1 MEIWIKLFIC
11 LFILIFAW
19 YIHDKYVQR
28 KHQILVNYPI
38 IGRLRF
44 VFQEFREPFRQY
56 FGDEKFYES
65 MDKLEW
71 VYGASRD
78 KVNYAS
84 FSPSQPLPKPKFM
97 LRHTNI
103 VLNEDEVENDFSITF
118 GQERD
123 QPFNASSIIGRGPM
137 SDGSISPEGT
147 RAFVCGAKDGA
158 FPINSGEGGL
168 TSNFFVTHN
177 NYDTKYMKEVRG
189 STFQERF
196 FKLSKILFNVP
207 VAIDFYRKTVF
218 RKDPEAD
225 TYVFNKE
232 KDCFYR
238 PNWEASIDS
247 FPKEVPK
254 DIPDIILQISS
265 GLYGVRTKKGK
276 FDIERYK
283 KQMSFCRMTEI
294 KIAQGAKQT
303 GGKLVASKVTP
314 SIAYYRNIEANKDAF
329 SPNRFPYA
337 NSNEELFDFIGEL
350 QKASGKP
357 VGIKIVI
364 SDYNNIVPIAKEIK
378 RRVKLNLP
386 YPDYISIDGGS
397 GGSATAPLD
406 MMERIGMD
414 IRDAIYLVD
423 KVLKDHGVRDKVKIS
438 ASGKI
443 LTPDDVIITLC
454 LGADFVQIARG
465 FMMSA
470 GCIRARYCSGA
481 SKHQCPVGLATQ
493 DIKKRKHYFVKKHS
507 TYVKNYHNNI
517 LKSMKSLLAVM
528 GLKNVK
534 ELDKE
539 KLIFLDRDSI
549 IHDDMDTLFERR
561 IFNKSESLKKTN
573 ASLSD
578 Q

>member
-1 MEIWIKLFIC
+1 METWIIV
-11 LFILIFAW
+11 ILAISIIIFAW

-28 KHQILVNYPI
+28 THQILVNYPI

-65 MDKLEW
+65 MDKLDW
-71 VYGASRD
+71 VYKASRD
-78 KVNYAS
+78 QPNYSS

-103 VLNEDEVENDFSITF
+103 VLNDNEVEDDFSVTF
-118 GQERD
+118 GKNQKK
-123 QPFNASSIIGRGPM
+123 PFVTKSVLGRGPM

-147 RAFVCGAKDGA
+147 RAFAYGAQMGG

-177 NYDTKYMKEVRG
+177 NYDTKYMKEVKG
-189 STFQERF
+189 SPFQYKI
-196 FKLSKILFNVP
+196 FKLAKMFFNEP
-207 VAIDFYRKTVF
+207 VAIDLYRKIVF
-218 RKDPEAD
+218 KKDLQAD
-225 TYVFNKE
+225 TYIFNK
-232 KDCFYR
+232 KNDSFYR
-238 PNWEASIDS
+238 LNWDADLKD
-247 FPKEVPK
+247 FPKEVPA
-254 DIPDIILQISS
+254 DMPDVILQISS
-265 GLYGVRTKKGK
+265 GLYGVRTKEGK

-283 KQMSFCRMTEI
+283 KQMTFCKMTEI
-294 KIAQGAKQT
+294 KLAQGAKQT
-303 GGKLVASKVTP
+303 GGKLIAKKVTP
-314 SIAYYRNIEANKDAF
+314 SIAYYRNIEAHKDAF

-337 NSNEELFDFIGEL
+337 NTTEELFDFIGEL
-350 QKASGKP
+350 QKASEKP

-364 SDYNNIVPIAKEIK
+364 SDHNNIVPIAKEIK
-378 RRVKLNLP
+378 RRVDLGLP

-397 GGSATAPLD
+397 GGTGTAPLE

-414 IRDAIYLVD
+414 IRDALYLVD
-423 KVLKDHGVRDKVKIS
+423 KVLKDYAVREHVKIS

-443 LTPDDVIITLC
+443 LTPDDVIIILC

-470 GCIRARYCSGA
+470 GCIRARYCSG
-481 SKHQCPVGLATQ
+481 SGTHQCPVGLATQ
-493 DIKKRKHYFVKKHS
+493 DIKKRKYYFVKKHS
-507 TYVKNYHNNI
+507 EFVRNYHNNI

-534 ELDKE
+534 ELDIE
-539 KLIFLDRDSI
+539 KLIFLDIDSI
-549 IHDDMDTLFERR
+549 IHDDMHELFERR
-561 IFNKSESLKKTN
+561 ILKKKKKDESN
-573 ASLSD
+573 AS
-578 Q
+578 

>member
-1 MEIWIKLFIC
+1 MEVWITLFIC
-11 LFILIFAW
+11 LVILIIAW
-19 YIHDKYVQR
+19 YVHDKYVQR

-65 MDKLEW
+65 MDKLDW
-71 VYGASRD
+71 VYSASRD
-78 KVNYAS
+78 KVNFSS

-103 VLNEDEVENDFSITF
+103 VLNDNEVENDFTVVF
-118 GQERD
+118 GENREV
-123 QPFNASSIIGRGPM
+123 PFVSSSIIGRGPM

-147 RAFVCGAKDGA
+147 RAFVYGSKAGA

-177 NYDTKYMKEVRG
+177 NYDTEYITEVRG
-189 STFQERF
+189 KQFQHSI

-207 VAIDFYRKTVF
+207 VAIDFYRRIIF
-218 RKDPEAD
+218 RKDPLAD

-232 KDCFYR
+232 KECFFR
-238 PNWEASIDS
+238 PNWDAPIDS
-247 FPKEVPK
+247 FPKEVPS
-254 DIPDIILQISS
+254 DMPDIILQLSS
-265 GLYGVRTKKGK
+265 GFYGVRDKEGN
-276 FDIERYK
+276 FNIERYI

-314 SIAYYRNIEANKDAF
+314 TIAYYRNIEANKDAF

-337 NSNEELFDFIGEL
+337 KSNEELFDFIGEL
-350 QKASGKP
+350 QKASKKP

-364 SDYNNIVPIAKEIK
+364 SDYDNIVPIAKEIK
-378 RRVKLNLP
+378 RRVALNLP

-423 KVLKDHGVRDKVKIS
+423 KVLKDYGVRDKVKIS

-443 LTPDDVIITLC
+443 LTPDDVVITLC
-454 LGADFVQIARG
+454 IGADFVQVARG

-481 SKHQCPVGLATQ
+481 TKHQCPVGLATQ
-493 DIKKRKHYFVKKHS
+493 DIKKRKHYFVTKHAD
-507 TYVKNYHNNI
+507 YIKNYHNNI

-534 ELDKE
+534 ELSTD
-539 KLIFLDRDSI
+539 KLIFLDKDSI
-549 IHDDMDTLFERR
+549 IHDDMDALFERR
-561 IFNKSESLKKTN
+561 IFNKNDEK
-573 ASLSD
+573 
-578 Q
+578 

>member
-1 MEIWIKLFIC
+1 MEAWL
-11 LFILIFAW
+11 LILVSIAVFIFAW

-65 MDKLEW
+65 MDKLDW
-71 VYGASRD
+71 VYSAARD
-78 KVNYAS
+78 KVNFSS

-103 VLNEDEVENDFSITF
+103 VLNDNEVEDNFSVTF
-118 GQERD
+118 GEKRET
-123 QPFNASSIIGRGPM
+123 PFVTSSIIGRGPM

-147 RAFVCGAKDGA
+147 RAFVHGSKLGN

-177 NYDTKYMKEVRG
+177 NYDTKYITEVRG
-189 STFQERF
+189 NSFENII
-196 FKLSKILFNVP
+196 FKLLKIFFNLP
-207 VAIDFYRKTVF
+207 VAIDFYRKLVF
-218 RKDPEAD
+218 RKDSLAD
-225 TYVFNKE
+225 TYIFNEKKE
-232 KDCFYR
+232 CFFR
-238 PNWEASIDS
+238 PNWDASLEN
-247 FPKEVPK
+247 FPTQVPE
-254 DIPDIILQISS
+254 DMPDIILQISS
-265 GLYGVRTKKGK
+265 GLYGVRTKEGK
-276 FDIERYK
+276 FDIKRYK
-283 KQMSFCRMTEI
+283 KQMRFCKMTEI

-303 GGKLVASKVTP
+303 GGKLVAHKVTP
-314 SIAYYRNIEANKDAF
+314 AIAYYRNIEPYKDAF

-337 NSNEELFDFIGEL
+337 NTNEELFDFIGEL

-364 SDYNNIVPIAKEIK
+364 SDYDNIVPIAKEIK
-378 RRVKLNLP
+378 RRIDLNLP

-414 IRDAIYLVD
+414 IRDALYLVD
-423 KVLKDHGVRDKVKIS
+423 KVLKDYGVRQHVKIS

-443 LTPDDVIITLC
+443 LTPDDIIIILC

-481 SKHQCPVGLATQ
+481 TKHQCPVGLATQ

-507 TYVKNYHNNI
+507 DYVKNYHNNI

-528 GLKNVK
+528 GLKSVK
-534 ELDKE
+534 QLCKE
-539 KLIFLDRDSI
+539 KLIFLDKDSI
-549 IHDDMDTLFERR
+549 IYDDMDALFERR
-561 IFNKSESLKKTN
+561 VSLKK
-573 ASLSD
+573 
-578 Q
+578 

>member
-1 MEIWIKLFIC
+1 METWIIV
-11 LFILIFAW
+11 ILAISIIIFAW

-28 KHQILVNYPI
+28 THQILVNYPI

-65 MDKLEW
+65 MDKLDW
-71 VYGASRD
+71 VYKASRD
-78 KVNYAS
+78 QPNYSS

-103 VLNEDEVENDFSITF
+103 VLNDNEVEDDFSVTF
-118 GQERD
+118 GKNQKK
-123 QPFNASSIIGRGPM
+123 PFVTKSVLGRGPM

-147 RAFVCGAKDGA
+147 RAFAYGAQMGG

-177 NYDTKYMKEVRG
+177 NYDTKYMKEVKG
-189 STFQERF
+189 SPFQYKI
-196 FKLSKILFNVP
+196 FKLAKMFFNEP
-207 VAIDFYRKTVF
+207 VAIDLYRKIVF
-218 RKDPEAD
+218 KKDLQAD
-225 TYVFNKE
+225 TYIFNK
-232 KDCFYR
+232 KNDSFYR
-238 PNWEASIDS
+238 LNWDADLKD
-247 FPKEVPK
+247 FPKEVPA
-254 DIPDIILQISS
+254 DMPDVILQISS
-265 GLYGVRTKKGK
+265 GLYGVRTKEGK

-283 KQMSFCRMTEI
+283 KQMTFCKMTEI
-294 KIAQGAKQT
+294 KLAQGAKQT
-303 GGKLVASKVTP
+303 GGKLIAKKVTP
-314 SIAYYRNIEANKDAF
+314 SIAYYRNIEAHKDAF

-337 NSNEELFDFIGEL
+337 NTTEELFDFIGEL
-350 QKASGKP
+350 QKASEKP

-364 SDYNNIVPIAKEIK
+364 SDHNNIVPIAKEIK
-378 RRVKLNLP
+378 RRVELGLP

-397 GGSATAPLD
+397 GGTGTAPLE

-414 IRDAIYLVD
+414 IRDALYLVD
-423 KVLKDHGVRDKVKIS
+423 KVLKDYGVREHVKIS

-443 LTPDDVIITLC
+443 LTPDDVIIILC

-470 GCIRARYCSGA
+470 GCIRARYCSG
-481 SKHQCPVGLATQ
+481 SGTHQCPVGLATQ
-493 DIKKRKHYFVKKHS
+493 DIKKRKYYFVKKHS
-507 TYVKNYHNNI
+507 EFVRNYHNNI

-534 ELDKE
+534 ELDIE
-539 KLIFLDRDSI
+539 KLIFLDIDSI
-549 IHDDMDTLFERR
+549 IHDDMHELFERR
-561 IFNKSESLKKTN
+561 ILKKKKKDESN
-573 ASLSD
+573 AS
-578 Q
+578 

>member
-1 MEIWIKLFIC
+1 METWIIVFIAIG
-11 LFILIFAW
+11 ILIFAW
-19 YIHDKYVQR
+19 YVHDKYVQR
-28 KHQILVNYPI
+28 THQILVNYPI

-65 MDKLEW
+65 MDKLDW
-71 VYGASRD
+71 VYNASRD
-78 KVNYAS
+78 KPNYSS

-103 VLNEDEVENDFSITF
+103 VLNDDEVENDFSVTF
-118 GQERD
+118 GKNQKI
-123 QPFNASSIIGRGPM
+123 PFVTKSILGRGPM

-147 RAFVCGAKDGA
+147 RAFVYGAQMGG

-177 NYDTKYMKEVRG
+177 DYDTSYMKEVSG
-189 STFQERF
+189 SAFQYNI
-196 FKLSKILFNVP
+196 FKLAKIFFNEP
-207 VAIDFYRKTVF
+207 VAVDLYRKIVF
-218 RKDPEAD
+218 RKDNQAD
-225 TYVFNKE
+225 TYVFNKK

-238 PNWEASIDS
+238 LNWDAPLES
-247 FPKEVPK
+247 FPKEVPS
-254 DIPDIILQISS
+254 DMPDVILQISS
-265 GLYGVRTKKGK
+265 GLYGVRTKEGK

-283 KQMSFCRMTEI
+283 KQMSFCKMTEI

-303 GGKLVASKVTP
+303 GGKLIAKKVTP

-337 NSNEELFDFIGEL
+337 NTNEELFDFIGEL

-364 SDYNNIVPIAKEIK
+364 SDHNNIVPIAKEIK
-378 RRVKLNLP
+378 RRVELGLP

-397 GGSATAPLD
+397 GGTGTAPLE

-414 IRDAIYLVD
+414 IRDALYLVD
-423 KVLKDHGVRDKVKIS
+423 KVLKDHGVREYVKIS

-443 LTPDDVIITLC
+443 LTPDDVIIILC

-470 GCIRARYCSGA
+470 GCIRARYCSG
-481 SKHQCPVGLATQ
+481 SGKHQCPVGLATQ

-507 TYVKNYHNNI
+507 EFVKNYHNNI
-517 LKSMKSLLAVM
+517 IKSMKSLLAVM

-534 ELDKE
+534 ELNIE
-539 KLIFLDRDSI
+539 KLIFLDIDSI
-549 IHDDMDTLFERR
+549 IHDDMHELFERR
-561 IFNKSESLKKTN
+561 ILKKKKKEDEN
-573 ASLSD
+573 AS
-578 Q
+578 

>member
-1 MEIWIKLFIC
+1 METWIIV
-11 LFILIFAW
+11 ILAISIIIFAW

-28 KHQILVNYPI
+28 THQILVNYPI

-65 MDKLEW
+65 MDKLDW
-71 VYGASRD
+71 VYKASRD
-78 KVNYAS
+78 QPNYSS

-103 VLNEDEVENDFSITF
+103 VLNDNEVEDDFSVTF
-118 GQERD
+118 GKNQRK
-123 QPFNASSIIGRGPM
+123 PFVTKSVLGRGPM

-147 RAFVCGAKDGA
+147 RAFAYGAQMGG

-177 NYDTKYMKEVRG
+177 NYDTKYMKEVKG
-189 STFQERF
+189 SPFQYKI
-196 FKLSKILFNVP
+196 FKLAKMFFNEP
-207 VAIDFYRKTVF
+207 VAIDLYRKIVF
-218 RKDPEAD
+218 KKDLQAD
-225 TYVFNKE
+225 TYIFNK
-232 KDCFYR
+232 KNDSFYR
-238 PNWEASIDS
+238 LNWDADLKD
-247 FPKEVPK
+247 FPKEVPA
-254 DIPDIILQISS
+254 DMPDVILQISS
-265 GLYGVRTKKGK
+265 GLYGVRTKEGK

-283 KQMSFCRMTEI
+283 KQMTFCKMTEI
-294 KIAQGAKQT
+294 KLAQGAKQT
-303 GGKLVASKVTP
+303 GGKLIAKKVTP
-314 SIAYYRNIEANKDAF
+314 SIAYYRNIEAHKDAF

-337 NSNEELFDFIGEL
+337 NTTEELFDFIGEL
-350 QKASGKP
+350 QKASEKP

-364 SDYNNIVPIAKEIK
+364 SDHNNIVPIAKEIK
-378 RRVKLNLP
+378 RRVELGLP

-397 GGSATAPLD
+397 GGTGTAPLE

-414 IRDAIYLVD
+414 IRDALYLVD
-423 KVLKDHGVRDKVKIS
+423 KVLKDYGVREHVKIS

-443 LTPDDVIITLC
+443 LTPDDVIIILC

-470 GCIRARYCSGA
+470 GCIRARYCSG
-481 SKHQCPVGLATQ
+481 SGTHQCPVGLATQ
-493 DIKKRKHYFVKKHS
+493 DIKKRKYYFVKKHS
-507 TYVKNYHNNI
+507 EFVRNYHNNI

-534 ELDKE
+534 ELDIE
-539 KLIFLDRDSI
+539 KLIFLDIDSI
-549 IHDDMDTLFERR
+549 IHDDMHELFERR
-561 IFNKSESLKKTN
+561 ILKKKKKDESN
-573 ASLSD
+573 AS
-578 Q
+578 

>member
-1 MEIWIKLFIC
+1 METWIIV
-11 LFILIFAW
+11 ILAISIIIFAW

-28 KHQILVNYPI
+28 THQILVNYPI

-65 MDKLEW
+65 MDKLDW
-71 VYGASRD
+71 VYNASRD
-78 KVNYAS
+78 KSNYSS

-103 VLNEDEVENDFSITF
+103 VLNDDEVENDFSVTF
-118 GQERD
+118 GKNQKI
-123 QPFNASSIIGRGPM
+123 PFVTKSILGRGPM

-147 RAFVCGAKDGA
+147 RAFVYGAQMGG

-177 NYDTKYMKEVRG
+177 DYDTSYMKEVSG
-189 STFQERF
+189 SAFQYNI
-196 FKLSKILFNVP
+196 FKLAKIFFNEP
-207 VAIDFYRKTVF
+207 VAVDLYRKIVF
-218 RKDPEAD
+218 RKDNQAD
-225 TYVFNKE
+225 TYVFNKK

-238 PNWEASIDS
+238 LNWDAPLES
-247 FPKEVPK
+247 FPKEVPS
-254 DIPDIILQISS
+254 DMPDVILQISS
-265 GLYGVRTKKGK
+265 GLYGVRTKEGK

-283 KQMSFCRMTEI
+283 KQMSFCKMTEI

-303 GGKLVASKVTP
+303 GGKLIAKKVTP

-337 NSNEELFDFIGEL
+337 NTNEELFDFIGEL

-364 SDYNNIVPIAKEIK
+364 SDHNNIVPIAKEIK
-378 RRVKLNLP
+378 RRVELGLP

-397 GGSATAPLD
+397 GGTGTAPLE

-414 IRDAIYLVD
+414 IRDALYLVD
-423 KVLKDHGVRDKVKIS
+423 KVLKDHGVREYVKIS

-443 LTPDDVIITLC
+443 LTPDDVIIILC

-470 GCIRARYCSGA
+470 GCIRARYCSG
-481 SKHQCPVGLATQ
+481 SGKHQCPVGLATQ

-507 TYVKNYHNNI
+507 EFVKNYHNNI
-517 LKSMKSLLAVM
+517 IKSMKSLLAVM

-534 ELDKE
+534 ELNIE
-539 KLIFLDRDSI
+539 KLIFLDIDSI
-549 IHDDMDTLFERR
+549 IHDDMHELFERR
-561 IFNKSESLKKTN
+561 ILKKKKKEDEPN
-573 ASLSD
+573 AS
-578 Q
+578 

>member
-1 MEIWIKLFIC
+1 MTVGILVF
-11 LFILIFAW
+11 LIFIIVILAW

-71 VYGASRD
+71 VYSAARD
-78 KVNYAS
+78 KINYSS

-97 LRHTNI
+97 LRHTTI
-103 VLNEDEVENDFSITF
+103 VLNDDEVDNDFSVVF
-118 GQERD
+118 GEKRGK
-123 QPFNASSIIGRGPM
+123 PFKTSSIIARAPM

-147 RAFVCGAKDGA
+147 RAFVQGSQMGK

-177 NYDTKYMKEVRG
+177 NYNEKYMTEVIG
-189 STFQERF
+189 NDLQQKI
-196 FKLSKILFNVP
+196 FKLSKFLFNVP
-207 VAIDFYRKTVF
+207 VAIDIYRKLVF
-218 RKDPEAD
+218 KKNPLKD
-225 TYVFNKE
+225 TYVFNKQNE
-232 KDCFYR
+232 SFYR
-238 PNWEASIDS
+238 PNWDAPLEN
-247 FPKEVPK
+247 FPEEVPS
-254 DIPDIILQISS
+254 DMPEIILQISS
-265 GLYGVRTKKGK
+265 GLYGVRTKDGK
-276 FDIERYK
+276 LDIERYK
-283 KQMSFCRMTEI
+283 KQMSFCKMTEI
-294 KIAQGAKQT
+294 KLAQGAKQT
-303 GGKLVASKVTP
+303 GGKLIAQKVTP
-314 SIAYYRNIEANKDAF
+314 SIGYYRNIEPYKDAF

-337 NSNEELFDFIGEL
+337 NSIEELFDFIGTL
-350 QKASGKP
+350 QEASQKP

-364 SDYNNIVPIAKEIK
+364 SDYDNIVPIAKEIK
-378 RRVKLNLP
+378 RRVELNLP

-414 IRDAIYLVD
+414 IRDALYLVD
-423 KVLKDHGVRDKVKIS
+423 KVLKDYGVREHVKIS

-443 LTPDDVIITLC
+443 LTPDDVIIILC

-481 SKHQCPVGLATQ
+481 TKHQCPVGLATQ
-493 DIKKRKHYFVKKHS
+493 DIKKRKNYFVAKHS
-507 TYVKNYHNNI
+507 EYIKNYHNNV

-534 ELDKE
+534 GLTKE
-539 KLIFLDRDSI
+539 KLIFLDIDSK
-549 IHDDMDTLFERR
+549 IHDDMDSLFERR
-561 IFNKSESLKKTN
+561 IFEKQK
-573 ASLSD
+573 
-578 Q
+578 

>member
-1 MEIWIKLFIC
+1 MGTGIIIFLC
-11 LFILIFAW
+11 LVIIVIAW

-28 KHQILVNYPI
+28 THQILVNYPI

-65 MDKLEW
+65 MDKLDW
-71 VYGASRD
+71 VYNASRD
-78 KVNYAS
+78 KVNFSS

-103 VLNEDEVENDFSITF
+103 VLNDNEVDNEFNVTF
-118 GQERD
+118 GENREK
-123 QPFNASSIIGRGPM
+123 PFVSNSMIARAPM

-147 RAFVCGAKDGA
+147 RAFVYGAKMGG

-168 TSNFFVTHN
+168 TSNFFVTH
-177 NYDTKYMKEVRG
+177 YDYDKKYMKEVRG
-189 STFQERF
+189 NSFEYKI
-196 FKLSKILFNVP
+196 FKLAKFLFNDP
-207 VAIDFYRKTVF
+207 VAVDFYRKIVF
-218 RKDPEAD
+218 KKDLEAD

-232 KDCFYR
+232 KECFYR
-238 PNWEASIDS
+238 PNWEAPIEN
-247 FPKEVPK
+247 FQKEVPS
-254 DIPDIILQISS
+254 DMADIILQISS
-265 GLYGVRTKKGK
+265 GLYGVRTKDGK

-283 KQMSFCRMTEI
+283 KQMSFCKMTEI
-294 KIAQGAKQT
+294 KIAQGSKQT
-303 GGKLVASKVTP
+303 GGKLIASKVTP

-337 NSNEELFDFIGEL
+337 NTTEELFDFIGTL
-350 QKASGKP
+350 QEASGKP

-378 RRVKLNLP
+378 RRVDLNLP
-386 YPDYISIDGGS
+386 FPDYISIDGGS

-414 IRDAIYLVD
+414 IRDALYLVD
-423 KVLKDHGVRDKVKIS
+423 KVLKDYGVRDKVRIS

-481 SKHQCPVGLATQ
+481 GEHQCPVGLATQ

-507 TYVKNYHNNI
+507 EFIKNYHANI

-528 GLKNVK
+528 GLKNIK
-534 ELDKE
+534 ELDKD
-539 KLIFLDRDSI
+539 KLIFLDIDSI
-549 IHDDMDTLFERR
+549 IHDDMDELFERR
-561 IFNKSESLKKTN
+561 ISIKQKEEK
-573 ASLSD
+573 
-578 Q
+578 

>member
-1 MEIWIKLFIC
+1 MGTGIIIFLC
-11 LFILIFAW
+11 LVIIVIAW

-28 KHQILVNYPI
+28 THQILVNYPI

-65 MDKLEW
+65 MDKLDW
-71 VYGASRD
+71 VYNASRD
-78 KVNYAS
+78 KVNFSS

-103 VLNEDEVENDFSITF
+103 VLNDNEVDNEFNVTF
-118 GQERD
+118 GENREK
-123 QPFNASSIIGRGPM
+123 PFVSNSMIARAPM

-147 RAFVCGAKDGA
+147 RAFVYGAKMGG

-168 TSNFFVTHN
+168 TSNFFVTH
-177 NYDTKYMKEVRG
+177 YDYDKKYMKEVRG
-189 STFQERF
+189 NSFEYKI
-196 FKLSKILFNVP
+196 FKLAKFLFNDP
-207 VAIDFYRKTVF
+207 VAVDFYRKIVF
-218 RKDPEAD
+218 KKDLEAD

-232 KDCFYR
+232 KECFYR
-238 PNWEASIDS
+238 PNWEAPIEN
-247 FPKEVPK
+247 FPKEVPS
-254 DIPDIILQISS
+254 DMADIILQISS
-265 GLYGVRTKKGK
+265 GLYGVRTKDGK

-283 KQMSFCRMTEI
+283 KQMSFCKMTEI
-294 KIAQGAKQT
+294 KIAQGSKQT
-303 GGKLVASKVTP
+303 GGKLIASKVTP

-337 NSNEELFDFIGEL
+337 NTTEELFDFIGTL
-350 QKASGKP
+350 QEASGKP

-378 RRVKLNLP
+378 RRADLGLS

-414 IRDAIYLVD
+414 IRDALYLVD
-423 KVLKDHGVRDKVKIS
+423 KVLKDYGVRDKVRIS

-481 SKHQCPVGLATQ
+481 GEHQCPVGLATQ
-493 DIKKRKHYFVKKHS
+493 DITKRKHYFVKKHS
-507 TYVKNYHNNI
+507 EFIKNYHANI

-528 GLKNVK
+528 GLKNIK
-534 ELDKE
+534 ELDKD
-539 KLIFLDRDSI
+539 KLIFLDIDSI
-549 IHDDMDTLFERR
+549 IHDDMDELFERR
-561 IFNKSESLKKTN
+561 ISIKQKEEK
-573 ASLSD
+573 
-578 Q
+578 

>member
-1 MEIWIKLFIC
+1 METWIIVLLAIS
-11 LFILIFAW
+11 IIIFAW

-65 MDKLEW
+65 MDKLDW
-71 VYGASRD
+71 VYNASRD
-78 KVNYAS
+78 KPNYSS

-103 VLNEDEVENDFSITF
+103 VLNDDEVENDFSVTF
-118 GQERD
+118 GKNQKK
-123 QPFNASSIIGRGPM
+123 PFITKSIIGRGPM

-147 RAFVCGAKDGA
+147 RAFVYGAQMGG

-177 NYDTKYMKEVRG
+177 DYDKSYMKEVSG
-189 STFQERF
+189 SSFQYKI
-196 FKLSKILFNVP
+196 FKLAKIFFNEP
-207 VAIDFYRKTVF
+207 VAIDLYRKIIF
-218 RKDPEAD
+218 RKDNQAD
-225 TYVFNKE
+225 TYIFNK
-232 KDCFYR
+232 KNNSFYR
-238 PNWEASIDS
+238 LNWDADLEH
-247 FPKEVPK
+247 FPKEVPS
-254 DIPDIILQISS
+254 DMPDVILQISS
-265 GLYGVRTKKGK
+265 GLYGVRTKEGK

-283 KQMSFCRMTEI
+283 KQMSFCKMTEI

-303 GGKLVASKVTP
+303 GGKLIAKKVTP
-314 SIAYYRNIEANKDAF
+314 SIAYYRNIEAYKDAF

-337 NSNEELFDFIGEL
+337 NTNEELFDFIGEL
-350 QKASGKP
+350 QEASRKP

-364 SDYNNIVPIAKEIK
+364 SDHNNIVPIAKEIK
-378 RRVKLNLP
+378 RRVDLGLP

-397 GGSATAPLD
+397 GGTGTAPLE

-414 IRDAIYLVD
+414 IRDALYLVD
-423 KVLKDHGVRDKVKIS
+423 KVLKDYGVREHVKIS

-443 LTPDDVIITLC
+443 LTPDDVIIILC

-470 GCIRARYCSGA
+470 GCIRARYCSG
-481 SKHQCPVGLATQ
+481 SGTHQCPVGLATQ

-507 TYVKNYHNNI
+507 EFVKNYHNNI
-517 LKSMKSLLAVM
+517 IKSMKSLLAVM

-534 ELDKE
+534 ELNIE
-539 KLIFLDRDSI
+539 KLIFLDIDSI
-549 IHDDMDTLFERR
+549 IHDDMHELFERR
-561 IFNKSESLKKTN
+561 ILKKKKKEDEN
-573 ASLSD
+573 AS
-578 Q
+578 

>member
-1 MEIWIKLFIC
+1 MGTGIIIFLC
-11 LFILIFAW
+11 LVIIVIAW

-28 KHQILVNYPI
+28 THQILVNYPI

-65 MDKLEW
+65 MDKLDW
-71 VYGASRD
+71 VYNASRD
-78 KVNYAS
+78 KVNFSS

-103 VLNEDEVENDFSITF
+103 VLNDNEVDNEFSVTF
-118 GQERD
+118 GENREK
-123 QPFNASSIIGRGPM
+123 PFVSNSMIARAPM

-147 RAFVCGAKDGA
+147 RAFVYGAKMGG

-168 TSNFFVTHN
+168 TSNFFVTH
-177 NYDTKYMKEVRG
+177 YDYDKKYMKEVRG
-189 STFQERF
+189 NSFEYKI
-196 FKLSKILFNVP
+196 FKLAKFLFNDP
-207 VAIDFYRKTVF
+207 VAVDFYRKIVF
-218 RKDPEAD
+218 KKDLEAD

-232 KDCFYR
+232 KECFYR
-238 PNWEASIDS
+238 PNWEAPIEN
-247 FPKEVPK
+247 FPKEVPS
-254 DIPDIILQISS
+254 DMADIILQISS
-265 GLYGVRTKKGK
+265 GLYGVRTKDGK

-283 KQMSFCRMTEI
+283 KQMSFCKMTEI
-294 KIAQGAKQT
+294 KIAQGSKQT
-303 GGKLVASKVTP
+303 GGKLIASKVTP
-314 SIAYYRNIEANKDAF
+314 SIAYYRNIEDNKDAF

-337 NSNEELFDFIGEL
+337 NTTEELFDFIGTL
-350 QKASGKP
+350 QEASGKP

-378 RRVKLNLP
+378 RRVDLNLP
-386 YPDYISIDGGS
+386 FPDYISIDGGS

-414 IRDAIYLVD
+414 IRDALYLVD
-423 KVLKDHGVRDKVKIS
+423 KVLKDYGVRDKVRIS

-481 SKHQCPVGLATQ
+481 GEHQCPVGLATQ

-507 TYVKNYHNNI
+507 EFIKNYHANI

-528 GLKNVK
+528 GLKNIK
-534 ELDKE
+534 ELDKD
-539 KLIFLDRDSI
+539 KLIFLDIDSI
-549 IHDDMDTLFERR
+549 IHDDMDELFERR
-561 IFNKSESLKKTN
+561 ISIKQKNEK
-573 ASLSD
+573 
-578 Q
+578 

>member
-1 MEIWIKLFIC
+1 METWIIVFIAIG
-11 LFILIFAW
+11 ILIFAW
-19 YIHDKYVQR
+19 YVHDKYVQR
-28 KHQILVNYPI
+28 THQILVNYPI

-65 MDKLEW
+65 MDKLDW
-71 VYGASRD
+71 VYNASRD
-78 KVNYAS
+78 KPNYSS

-103 VLNEDEVENDFSITF
+103 VLNDDEVENDFSVTF
-118 GQERD
+118 GKNQKI
-123 QPFNASSIIGRGPM
+123 PFVTKSILGRGPM

-147 RAFVCGAKDGA
+147 RAFVYGAQMGG

-177 NYDTKYMKEVRG
+177 DYDTSYMKEVSG
-189 STFQERF
+189 SAFQYNI
-196 FKLSKILFNVP
+196 FKLAKIFFNEP
-207 VAIDFYRKTVF
+207 VAVDLYRKIVF
-218 RKDPEAD
+218 RKDNQAD
-225 TYVFNKE
+225 TYVFNKK

-238 PNWEASIDS
+238 LNWDAPLET
-247 FPKEVPK
+247 FPKEVPS
-254 DIPDIILQISS
+254 DMPDVILQISS
-265 GLYGVRTKKGK
+265 GLYGVRTKEGK

-283 KQMSFCRMTEI
+283 KQMSFCKMTEI

-303 GGKLVASKVTP
+303 GGKLIAKKVTP

-337 NSNEELFDFIGEL
+337 NTNEELFDFIGEL

-364 SDYNNIVPIAKEIK
+364 SDHNNIVPIAKEIK
-378 RRVKLNLP
+378 RRVELGLP

-397 GGSATAPLD
+397 GGTGTAPLE

-414 IRDAIYLVD
+414 IRDALYLVD
-423 KVLKDHGVRDKVKIS
+423 KVLKDHGVREYVKIS

-443 LTPDDVIITLC
+443 LTPDDVIIILC

-465 FMMSA
+465 FRMSA
-470 GCIRARYCSGA
+470 GCIRARYCSG
-481 SKHQCPVGLATQ
+481 SGKHQCPVGLATQ

-507 TYVKNYHNNI
+507 EFVKNYHNNI
-517 LKSMKSLLAVM
+517 IKSMKSLLAVM

-534 ELDKE
+534 ELNIE
-539 KLIFLDRDSI
+539 KLIFLDIDSI
-549 IHDDMDTLFERR
+549 IHDDMHELFERR
-561 IFNKSESLKKTN
+561 ILKKKKKEDEPN
-573 ASLSD
+573 AS
-578 Q
+578 

>member
-1 MEIWIKLFIC
+1 LS
-11 LFILIFAW
+11 W

-44 VFQEFREPFRQY
+44 LFQEFREPFRQY

-65 MDKLEW
+65 MDKLDW
-71 VYGASRD
+71 VYSAARD
-78 KVNYAS
+78 KVNYSS

-97 LRHTNI
+97 LRHTTI
-103 VLNEDEVENDFSITF
+103 VLNDDEVDNDFSVIF
-118 GQERD
+118 GKNREK
-123 QPFNASSIIGRGPM
+123 PYKTSSIIARGPM

-147 RAFVCGAKDGA
+147 RAFVQGSQMGK

-177 NYDTKYMKEVRG
+177 NYDEKYMTEIIG
-189 STFQERF
+189 NNFQQKIFRISKF
-196 FKLSKILFNVP
+196 FFNVP
-207 VAIDFYRKTVF
+207 VAVDIYRNMVF
-218 RKDPEAD
+218 KKNPLKD
-225 TYVFNKE
+225 TYVFNKQKE
-232 KDCFYR
+232 SFYR
-238 PNWEASIDS
+238 PNWDAPLEN
-247 FPKEVPK
+247 FPSEVPS
-254 DIPDIILQISS
+254 DMPEIILQISS
-265 GLYGVRTKKGK
+265 GLYGVRTKDGK
-276 FDIERYK
+276 LDMERYK
-283 KQMSFCRMTEI
+283 KQMSFCKMTEI
-294 KIAQGAKQT
+294 KLAQGAKQT
-303 GGKLVASKVTP
+303 GGKLIGQKVTP
-314 SIAYYRNIEANKDAF
+314 SIGYYRNIEPYKDAF

-337 NSNEELFDFIGEL
+337 NSIEELFDFIGTL
-350 QKASGKP
+350 QEASQKP

-364 SDYNNIVPIAKEIK
+364 SDYDNIVPIAKEIK
-378 RRVKLNLP
+378 RRVELNLP

-414 IRDAIYLVD
+414 IRDALYLVD
-423 KVLKDHGVRDKVKIS
+423 KVLKDYGVREHVKIS

-443 LTPDDVIITLC
+443 LTPDDVIIILC

-481 SKHQCPVGLATQ
+481 TKHQCPVGLATQ
-493 DIKKRKHYFVKKHS
+493 DIKKRKHYFVAKHS
-507 TYVKNYHNNI
+507 EYVKNYHNNV

-534 ELDKE
+534 QLDKE
-539 KLIFLDRDSI
+539 KLIFLDIDSK
-549 IHDDMDTLFERR
+549 IHDDMDALFERR
-561 IFNKSESLKKTN
+561 VFSKNKI
-573 ASLSD
+573 A
-578 Q
+578 

>member
-1 MEIWIKLFIC
+1 METWFI
-11 LFILIFAW
+11 ILIVFVVGICMW

-65 MDKLEW
+65 MDKLDW
-71 VYGASRD
+71 VYNAARD
-78 KVNYAS
+78 KINYAS
-84 FSPSQPLPKPKFM
+84 FSPSQPLPKPKLM
-97 LRHTNI
+97 LKHTNL
-103 VLNEDEVENDFSITF
+103 VLNDDEVEDDFSVTF
-118 GQERD
+118 GENRKK
-123 QPFNASSIIGRGPM
+123 PFFANSIIGRAPM

-147 RAFVCGAKDGA
+147 RAFVFGAKDGK
-158 FPINSGEGGL
+158 FPINTGEGGL

-177 NYDTKYMKEVRG
+177 KYETKYMTEIRG
-189 STFQERF
+189 TLFQEKL
-196 FKLSKILFNVP
+196 FKLGKSLFNLP
-207 VAIDFYRKTVF
+207 VAIEFYRKALF
-218 RKDPEAD
+218 RNDKEAD
-225 TYVFNKE
+225 TYVFNQQRE
-232 KDCFYR
+232 CFFR
-238 PNWEASIDS
+238 PNWDAPFDS
-247 FPKEVPK
+247 FPKNVP
-254 DIPDIILQISS
+254 DDMADIILQISS
-265 GLYGVRTKKGK
+265 GLYGVRTKDGK

-303 GGKLVASKVTP
+303 GGKLIAEKVTP

-329 SPNRFPYA
+329 SPNRFPFA

-350 QKASGKP
+350 QEASDKP

-364 SDYNNIVPIAKEIK
+364 SDYDNIVPIAKEIK
-378 RRVKLNLP
+378 RRVDLNLP
-386 YPDYISIDGGS
+386 YPDYISLDGGS
-397 GGSATAPLD
+397 GGSATAPLE

-423 KVLKDHGVRDKVKIS
+423 KVLKKYEVRNKIKIS

-443 LTPDDVIITLC
+443 LTPDDVVISLSI
-454 LGADFVQIARG
+454 GADFVQIARG

-481 SKHQCPVGLATQ
+481 GEHQCPVGLATQ

-507 TYVKNYHNNI
+507 NYIKNYHNNI

-528 GLKNVK
+528 GLKNIK
-534 ELDKE
+534 ELDNE

-549 IHDDMDTLFERR
+549 IHDDIKSVFERR
-561 IFNKSESLKKTN
+561 VFSKNSSFSNSSAT
-573 ASLSD
+573 

>member
-1 MEIWIKLFIC
+1 MSTG
-11 LFILIFAW
+11 ILIFLFVLLLILSW

-44 VFQEFREPFRQY
+44 LFQEFREPFRQY

-65 MDKLEW
+65 MDKLDW
-71 VYGASRD
+71 VYSAARD
-78 KVNYAS
+78 KVNYSS

-97 LRHTNI
+97 LRHTTI
-103 VLNEDEVENDFSITF
+103 VLNDDEVDNDFSVIF
-118 GQERD
+118 GKNREK
-123 QPFNASSIIGRGPM
+123 PYKTSSIIARGPM

-147 RAFVCGAKDGA
+147 RAFVQGSQMGK

-177 NYDTKYMKEVRG
+177 NYDEKYMTEIIG
-189 STFQERF
+189 NNFQQKIFRISKF
-196 FKLSKILFNVP
+196 FFNVP
-207 VAIDFYRKTVF
+207 VAVDIYRNMVF
-218 RKDPEAD
+218 KKNPLKD
-225 TYVFNKE
+225 TYVFNKQKE
-232 KDCFYR
+232 SFYR
-238 PNWEASIDS
+238 PNWDAPLEN
-247 FPKEVPK
+247 FPSEVPS
-254 DIPDIILQISS
+254 DMPEIILQISS
-265 GLYGVRTKKGK
+265 GLYGVRTKDGK
-276 FDIERYK
+276 LDMERYK
-283 KQMSFCRMTEI
+283 KQMSFCKMTEI
-294 KIAQGAKQT
+294 KLAQGAKQT
-303 GGKLVASKVTP
+303 GGKLIGQKVTP
-314 SIAYYRNIEANKDAF
+314 SIGYYRNIEPYKDAF

-337 NSNEELFDFIGEL
+337 NSIEELFDFIGTL
-350 QKASGKP
+350 QEASQKP

-364 SDYNNIVPIAKEIK
+364 SDYDNIVPIAKEIK
-378 RRVKLNLP
+378 RRVELNLP

-414 IRDAIYLVD
+414 IRDALYLVD
-423 KVLKDHGVRDKVKIS
+423 KVLKDYGVREHVKIS

-443 LTPDDVIITLC
+443 LTPDDVIIILC

-481 SKHQCPVGLATQ
+481 TKHQCPVGLATQ
-493 DIKKRKHYFVKKHS
+493 DIKKRKHYFVAKHS
-507 TYVKNYHNNI
+507 EYVKNYHNNV

-534 ELDKE
+534 QLDKE
-539 KLIFLDRDSI
+539 KLIFLDIDSK
-549 IHDDMDTLFERR
+549 IHDDMDALFERR
-561 IFNKSESLKKTN
+561 VFSKNKI
-573 ASLSD
+573 A
-578 Q
+578 

>member
-1 MEIWIKLFIC
+1 METWIIVFIAIG
-11 LFILIFAW
+11 ILIFAW
-19 YIHDKYVQR
+19 YVHDKYVQR
-28 KHQILVNYPI
+28 THQILVNYPI

-65 MDKLEW
+65 MDKLDW
-71 VYGASRD
+71 VYNASRD
-78 KVNYAS
+78 KSNYSS

-103 VLNEDEVENDFSITF
+103 VLNDDEVENDFSVTF
-118 GQERD
+118 GKNQKI
-123 QPFNASSIIGRGPM
+123 PFVTKSILGRGPM

-147 RAFVCGAKDGA
+147 RAFVYGAQMGG

-177 NYDTKYMKEVRG
+177 DYDTSYMKEVSG
-189 STFQERF
+189 SAFQYNI
-196 FKLSKILFNVP
+196 FKLAKIFFNEP
-207 VAIDFYRKTVF
+207 VAVDLYRKIVF
-218 RKDPEAD
+218 RKDNQAD
-225 TYVFNKE
+225 TYVFNKK

-238 PNWEASIDS
+238 LNWDAPLES
-247 FPKEVPK
+247 FPKEVPS
-254 DIPDIILQISS
+254 DMPDVILQISS
-265 GLYGVRTKKGK
+265 GLYGVRTKEGK

-283 KQMSFCRMTEI
+283 KQMSFCKMTEI

-303 GGKLVASKVTP
+303 GGKLIAKKVTP

-337 NSNEELFDFIGEL
+337 NTNEELFDFIGEL

-364 SDYNNIVPIAKEIK
+364 SDHNNIVPIAKEIK
-378 RRVKLNLP
+378 RRVELGLP

-397 GGSATAPLD
+397 GGTGTAPLE

-414 IRDAIYLVD
+414 IRDALYLVD
-423 KVLKDHGVRDKVKIS
+423 KVLKDHGVREYVKIS

-443 LTPDDVIITLC
+443 LTPDDVIIILC

-470 GCIRARYCSGA
+470 GCIRARYCSG
-481 SKHQCPVGLATQ
+481 SGKHQCPVGLATQ

-507 TYVKNYHNNI
+507 EFVKNYHNNI
-517 LKSMKSLLAVM
+517 IKSMKSLLAVM

-534 ELDKE
+534 ELNIE
-539 KLIFLDRDSI
+539 KLIFLDIDSI
-549 IHDDMDTLFERR
+549 IHDDMHELFERR
-561 IFNKSESLKKTN
+561 ILKKKKKEDEPN
-573 ASLSD
+573 AS
-578 Q
+578 

>member
-1 MEIWIKLFIC
+1 METWIIVFIAIG
-11 LFILIFAW
+11 ILIFAW
-19 YIHDKYVQR
+19 YVHDKYVQR
-28 KHQILVNYPI
+28 THQILVNYPI

-65 MDKLEW
+65 MDKLDW
-71 VYGASRD
+71 VYNASRD
-78 KVNYAS
+78 KSNYSS

-103 VLNEDEVENDFSITF
+103 VLNDDEVENDFSVIF
-118 GQERD
+118 GKNQKK
-123 QPFNASSIIGRGPM
+123 PFVTKSIIGRGPM

-147 RAFVCGAKDGA
+147 RAFVYGAQMGG

-177 NYDTKYMKEVRG
+177 DYDTSYMKEVSG
-189 STFQERF
+189 SAFQYNI
-196 FKLSKILFNVP
+196 FKLAKIFFNEP
-207 VAIDFYRKTVF
+207 VAVDLYRKIVF
-218 RKDPEAD
+218 RKDNQAD
-225 TYVFNKE
+225 TYVFNKK

-238 PNWEASIDS
+238 LNWDAPLES
-247 FPKEVPK
+247 FPKEVPS
-254 DIPDIILQISS
+254 DMPDVILQISS
-265 GLYGVRTKKGK
+265 GLYGVRTKEGK

-283 KQMSFCRMTEI
+283 KQMSFCKMTEI

-303 GGKLVASKVTP
+303 GGKLIAKKVTP

-337 NSNEELFDFIGEL
+337 NTNEELFDFIGEL

-364 SDYNNIVPIAKEIK
+364 SDHNNIVPIAKEIK
-378 RRVKLNLP
+378 RRVELGLP

-397 GGSATAPLD
+397 GGTGTAPLE

-414 IRDAIYLVD
+414 IRDALYLVD
-423 KVLKDHGVRDKVKIS
+423 KVLKDHGVREYVKIS

-443 LTPDDVIITLC
+443 LTPDDVIIILC

-470 GCIRARYCSGA
+470 GCIRARYCSG
-481 SKHQCPVGLATQ
+481 SGKHQCPVGLATQ

-507 TYVKNYHNNI
+507 EFVKNYHNNI
-517 LKSMKSLLAVM
+517 IKSMKSLLAVM

-534 ELDKE
+534 ELNIE
-539 KLIFLDRDSI
+539 KLIFLDIDSI
-549 IHDDMDTLFERR
+549 IHDDMHELFERR
-561 IFNKSESLKKTN
+561 ILKKKKKDEPN
-573 ASLSD
+573 AS
-578 Q
+578 

>member
-1 MEIWIKLFIC
+1 METWIIVLIAIG
-11 LFILIFAW
+11 ILIFAW
-19 YIHDKYVQR
+19 YVHDKYVQR
-28 KHQILVNYPI
+28 THQILVNYAI

-65 MDKLEW
+65 MDKLDW
-71 VYGASRD
+71 VYNASRD
-78 KVNYAS
+78 KPNYSS

-103 VLNEDEVENDFSITF
+103 VLNDDEVENDFSVTF
-118 GQERD
+118 GKNQKI
-123 QPFNASSIIGRGPM
+123 PFVTKSILGRGPM

-147 RAFVCGAKDGA
+147 RAFVYGAQMGG

-177 NYDTKYMKEVRG
+177 DYDTSYMKEVSG
-189 STFQERF
+189 SAFQYNI
-196 FKLSKILFNVP
+196 FKLAKIFFNEP
-207 VAIDFYRKTVF
+207 VAVDLYRKIVF
-218 RKDPEAD
+218 RKDNQAD
-225 TYVFNKE
+225 TYVFNKK

-238 PNWEASIDS
+238 LNWDAPLES
-247 FPKEVPK
+247 FPKEVPS
-254 DIPDIILQISS
+254 DMPDVILQISS
-265 GLYGVRTKKGK
+265 GLYGVRTKEGK

-283 KQMSFCRMTEI
+283 KQMSFCKMTEI

-303 GGKLVASKVTP
+303 GGKLIAKKVTP

-337 NSNEELFDFIGEL
+337 NTNEELFDFIGEL

-364 SDYNNIVPIAKEIK
+364 SDHNNIVPIAKEIK
-378 RRVKLNLP
+378 RRVELGLP

-397 GGSATAPLD
+397 GGTGTAPLE

-414 IRDAIYLVD
+414 IRDALYLVD
-423 KVLKDHGVRDKVKIS
+423 KVLKDHGVREYVKIS

-443 LTPDDVIITLC
+443 LTPDDVIIILC

-470 GCIRARYCSGA
+470 GCIRARYCSG
-481 SKHQCPVGLATQ
+481 SGKHQCPVGLATQ

-507 TYVKNYHNNI
+507 EFVKNYHNNI
-517 LKSMKSLLAVM
+517 IKSMKSLLAVM

-534 ELDKE
+534 ELNIE
-539 KLIFLDRDSI
+539 KLIFLDIDSI
-549 IHDDMDTLFERR
+549 IHDDMHELFERR
-561 IFNKSESLKKTN
+561 ILKKKKKEDEN
-573 ASLSD
+573 AS
-578 Q
+578 

>member
-1 MEIWIKLFIC
+1 MTTGILVFLF
-11 LFILIFAW
+11 FIIVILAW

-65 MDKLEW
+65 IDKLEW
-71 VYGASRD
+71 VYSAARD
-78 KVNYAS
+78 KVNYSS

-97 LRHTNI
+97 LRHTTI
-103 VLNEDEVENDFSITF
+103 VLNDDEVDNDFSVVF
-118 GQERD
+118 GEKRGK
-123 QPFNASSIIGRGPM
+123 PFKTSSIIARAPM

-147 RAFVCGAKDGA
+147 RAFVQGSQMGK

-177 NYDTKYMKEVRG
+177 NYSDKYMTEVIG
-189 STFQERF
+189 NNFQQKI
-196 FKLSKILFNVP
+196 FKLSKFFFNVP
-207 VAIDFYRKTVF
+207 VAVDIYRKLVF
-218 RKDPEAD
+218 KKNPLKD
-225 TYVFNKE
+225 TYVFNKKNE
-232 KDCFYR
+232 SFYR
-238 PNWEASIDS
+238 PNWDAPLEN
-247 FPKEVPK
+247 FPQEVPS
-254 DIPDIILQISS
+254 DMPEIILQISS
-265 GLYGVRTKKGK
+265 GLYGVRTKDGK
-276 FDIERYK
+276 FDVERYK
-283 KQMSFCRMTEI
+283 KQMSFCKMTEI
-294 KIAQGAKQT
+294 KLAQGAKQT
-303 GGKLVASKVTP
+303 GGKLIAQKVTP
-314 SIAYYRNIEANKDAF
+314 SIGYYRNIEPYKDAF

-337 NSNEELFDFIGEL
+337 NSIEELFDFIGTL
-350 QKASGKP
+350 QEASQKP

-364 SDYNNIVPIAKEIK
+364 SDYDNIVPIAKEIK
-378 RRVKLNLP
+378 RRVELNLP

-414 IRDAIYLVD
+414 IRDALYLVD
-423 KVLKDHGVRDKVKIS
+423 KVLKDYGVREHVKIS

-443 LTPDDVIITLC
+443 LTPDDVVIILC

-481 SKHQCPVGLATQ
+481 TKHQCPVGLATQ
-493 DIKKRKHYFVKKHS
+493 DIKKRKHYFVAKHS
-507 TYVKNYHNNI
+507 DYVKNYHNNV

-534 ELDKE
+534 ELTKE
-539 KLIFLDRDSI
+539 KLIFLDIDSI
-549 IHDDMDTLFERR
+549 IHDDMDALFERR
-561 IFNKSESLKKTN
+561 ILKKEKIVK
-573 ASLSD
+573 

>member
-1 MEIWIKLFIC
+1 MGTGIIIFLC
-11 LFILIFAW
+11 LVIIVIAW

-28 KHQILVNYPI
+28 THQILVNYPI

-65 MDKLEW
+65 MDKLDW
-71 VYGASRD
+71 VYNASRD
-78 KVNYAS
+78 KVNFSS

-103 VLNEDEVENDFSITF
+103 VLNDNEVDNEFNVTF
-118 GQERD
+118 GENREK
-123 QPFNASSIIGRGPM
+123 PFVSNSMIARAPM

-147 RAFVCGAKDGA
+147 RAFVYGAKMGG

-168 TSNFFVTHN
+168 TSNFFVTH
-177 NYDTKYMKEVRG
+177 YDYDKKYMKEVRG
-189 STFQERF
+189 NSFEYKI
-196 FKLSKILFNVP
+196 FKLAKFLFNDP
-207 VAIDFYRKTVF
+207 VAVDFYRKIVF
-218 RKDPEAD
+218 KKDLEAD

-232 KDCFYR
+232 KECFYR
-238 PNWEASIDS
+238 PNWEAPIEN
-247 FPKEVPK
+247 FPKEVPS
-254 DIPDIILQISS
+254 DMADIILQISS
-265 GLYGVRTKKGK
+265 GLYGVRTKDGK

-283 KQMSFCRMTEI
+283 KQMSFCKMTEI
-294 KIAQGAKQT
+294 KIAQGSKQT
-303 GGKLVASKVTP
+303 GGKLIASKVTP
-314 SIAYYRNIEANKDAF
+314 SIAYYRNIEAHKDAF

-337 NSNEELFDFIGEL
+337 NTTEELFDFIGTL
-350 QKASGKP
+350 QEASGKP

-378 RRVKLNLP
+378 RRADLGLS

-414 IRDAIYLVD
+414 IRDALYLVD
-423 KVLKDHGVRDKVKIS
+423 KVLKDYGVRDKVRIS

-481 SKHQCPVGLATQ
+481 GEHQCPVGLATQ

-507 TYVKNYHNNI
+507 EFIKNYHANI

-528 GLKNVK
+528 GLKNIK
-534 ELDKE
+534 ELDKD
-539 KLIFLDRDSI
+539 KLIFLDIDSI
-549 IHDDMDTLFERR
+549 IHDDMDELFERR
-561 IFNKSESLKKTN
+561 ISIKQKEEK
-573 ASLSD
+573 
-578 Q
+578 

>member
-1 MEIWIKLFIC
+1 METWIIVFIAIG
-11 LFILIFAW
+11 ILIFAW
-19 YIHDKYVQR
+19 YVHDKYVQR
-28 KHQILVNYPI
+28 THQILVNYPI

-65 MDKLEW
+65 MDKLDW
-71 VYGASRD
+71 VYNASRD
-78 KVNYAS
+78 KPNYSS

-103 VLNEDEVENDFSITF
+103 VLNDDEVENDFSVTF
-118 GQERD
+118 GKNQKI
-123 QPFNASSIIGRGPM
+123 PFVTKSILGRGPM

-147 RAFVCGAKDGA
+147 RAFVYGAQMGG

-177 NYDTKYMKEVRG
+177 DYDTSYMKEVSG
-189 STFQERF
+189 SAFQYNI
-196 FKLSKILFNVP
+196 FKLAKIFFNEP
-207 VAIDFYRKTVF
+207 VAVDLYRKIVF
-218 RKDPEAD
+218 RKDNQAD
-225 TYVFNKE
+225 TYVFNKK

-238 PNWEASIDS
+238 LNWDAPLET
-247 FPKEVPK
+247 FPKEVPS
-254 DIPDIILQISS
+254 DMPDVILQISS
-265 GLYGVRTKKGK
+265 GLYGVRTKEGK

-283 KQMSFCRMTEI
+283 KQMSFCKMTEI

-303 GGKLVASKVTP
+303 GGKLIAKKVTP

-337 NSNEELFDFIGEL
+337 NTNEELFDFIGEL

-364 SDYNNIVPIAKEIK
+364 SDHNNIVPIAKEIK
-378 RRVKLNLP
+378 RRVELGLP

-397 GGSATAPLD
+397 GGTGTAPLE

-414 IRDAIYLVD
+414 IRDALYLVD
-423 KVLKDHGVRDKVKIS
+423 KVLKDHGVREYVKIS

-443 LTPDDVIITLC
+443 LTPDDVIIILC

-470 GCIRARYCSGA
+470 GCIRARYCSG
-481 SKHQCPVGLATQ
+481 SGKHQCPVGLATQ

-507 TYVKNYHNNI
+507 EFVKNYHNNI
-517 LKSMKSLLAVM
+517 IKSMKSLLAVM

-534 ELDKE
+534 ELNIE
-539 KLIFLDRDSI
+539 KLIFLDIDSI
-549 IHDDMDTLFERR
+549 IHDDMHELFERR
-561 IFNKSESLKKTN
+561 ILKKKKKEDEPN
-573 ASLSD
+573 AS
-578 Q
+578 